1 MPIVFGKGIGSMSK
15 YILKRIFMGILTVFV
30 LVTISFFMIHA
41 VPGGPFDAD
50 SSDMSEQA
58 YQNLVEQYELDKPI
72 YIQYAKYIG
81 NLLKGDFGES
91 MQYTGTSVSSLISRG
106 IKATASLA
114 MWALIVSI
122 VIGFTLGI
130 ISAMKPGS
138 VADHVCMGISTLG
151 ISLPNYIVAI
161 GLMYFFALRLKLVN
175 VTGLSTYKD
184 YFLPVIALS
193 LNPIAN
199 MTKLVK
205 TSMIESLNQD
215 YITTAK
221 AKGLKKSAVIGIHAL
236 KNALTPVVTYIAP
249 LISHLLIGSFV
260 IENMFSIPGIGKILS
275 TSITNRDY
283 TTMTGMVIFYGV
295 SVIVF
300 GLLADLLYV
309 AVDPRVKYE

>member
-1 MPIVFGKGIGSMSK
+1 MSK

-106 IKATASLA
+106 IKATARLA

-122 VIGFTLGI
+122 CIGFALGI

>member
-1 MPIVFGKGIGSMSK
+1 MSK

-122 VIGFTLGI
+122 CIGFTLGI

-138 VADHVCMGISTLG
+138 VTDHICMGISTLG

-215 YITTAK
+215 YIITAK

>member
-1 MPIVFGKGIGSMSK
+1 
-15 YILKRIFMGILTVFV
+15 MGILTVFV

-193 LNPIAN
+193 LNPIGF

>member
-1 MPIVFGKGIGSMSK
+1 
-15 YILKRIFMGILTVFV
+15 MGILTVFV

-91 MQYTGTSVSSLISRG
+91 MQYTGTSVSSLILRG

-130 ISAMKPGS
+130 ISAMKLGS

-161 GLMYFFALRLKLVN
+161 GLMYFFALKLKLVN

-184 YFLPVIALS
+184 YFLPVTALA

>member
-1 MPIVFGKGIGSMSK
+1 MFK
-15 YILKRIFMGILTVFV
+15 YILKRIFMGVLTIFV

-58 YQNLVEQYELDKPI
+58 YENLVKEYGLDKPI
-72 YIQYAKYIG
+72 YVQYGKYIG
-81 NLLKGDFGES
+81 NLLRGDFGES
-91 MQYTGTSVSSLISRG
+91 MQYTGTSVSSLILRG
-106 IKATASLA
+106 ISATASLA
-114 MWALIVSI
+114 MWALIVS
-122 VIGFTLGI
+122 VCVGFTLGI
-130 ISAMKPGS
+130 ISSMKPGS
-138 VADHVCMGISTLG
+138 LADHVCMGISTLG

-161 GLMYFFALRLKLVN
+161 GLMYLFALKLKLVN
-175 VTGLSTYKD
+175 VTGLSSYKD

-205 TSMIESLNQD
+205 TSMMDALNQD
-215 YITTAK
+215 YIVTAR
-221 AKGLKKSAVIGIHAL
+221 AKGLRQKAVVGIHAL
-236 KNALTPVVTYIAP
+236 KNALIPVVTYIAP

-295 SVIVF
+295 SVIIF
-300 GLLADLLYV
+300 GLLADMLYM
-309 AVDPRVKYE
+309 AIDPRVKYE

>member
-1 MPIVFGKGIGSMSK
+1 MSK

-91 MQYTGTSVSSLISRG
+91 MQYTGTSVSSLILRG

-130 ISAMKPGS
+130 ISAMKLGS

-161 GLMYFFALRLKLVN
+161 GLMYFFALKLKLVN

-184 YFLPVIALS
+184 YFLPVTALA

>member
-1 MPIVFGKGIGSMSK
+1 
-15 YILKRIFMGILTVFV
+15 MGILTVFV

-91 MQYTGTSVSSLISRG
+91 MQYTGTSVSSLILRG

-161 GLMYFFALRLKLVN
+161 GLMYFFALKLKLVN

-184 YFLPVIALS
+184 YFLPVTALA

>member
-1 MPIVFGKGIGSMSK
+1 
-15 YILKRIFMGILTVFV
+15 MGILTVFV